1 MISLLIKS
9 FMMFDAWHIYQNL
22 LVAFPGIQLKDLNN
36 RQVIFHY
43 SEESVLCNSI
53 NQILSSLTTR
63 LKNHHLNVI
72 QNSFSMSEMTVTK
85 GIVTMSKN
93 SKSISFHD
101 FEKTIKDLTVVSIFQ
116 LYGVCSGPICVWRIN
131 VFDG

>member
-22 LVAFPGIQLKDLNN
+22 LVALPGIQLKDLNN

-85 GIVTMSKN
+85 GTVTMSKN

-116 LYGVCSGPICVWRIN
+116 LYGVMYWSDLCLAH
-131 VFDG
+131 